1 MDVKELETNDLW
13 WKGPDLQ
20 NMAVATPVS
29 LRVSSTVTDQCF
41 TNELKPMSKV
51 TLKFIKNCKTGVKQT
66 LPLTLEE
73 YDLAEIF
80 LIKHFQAG
88 YFSAKMA
95 SLKRESSVPQSNML
109 HGRKKG
115 SILQWYNTLKEG
127 DVTSLAQFTDGSL
140 FYDIVTSL
148 NFTYFSK
155 ENAKAESA
163 ATDSMEPMDVSVE
176 PINTINEETVE
187 TGQSVSQSAVNDSLE
202 VGENGNI
209 DSKKK
214 YDSLK
219 KCIDDIFQIESTS
232 LINYLECL
240 KGNELELAK
249 VAIFLLTALVQNLLS
264 TDRESTTPLTQL
276 DSQVQEDIQEFL
288 SFVLTDRSQNDGPI
302 KKSEFH
308 KLLSRSAGTPHR
320 RQHSRSSGSTD
331 HSESSDGGKKTSKR
345 RDRASSIVYEDNQD
359 SPVKTLLESP
369 KFQQKVAM
377 YRKESELKKLRNA
390 LYMEENK
397 VLDLVAEKNIL
408 NDKLEKKNK
417 EVESL
422 KNDFR
427 KYREEAED
435 SECFKLKEGKRLVE
449 EIECLKKVNHSLK
462 EENNKLKK
470 ENETYDNKVEELEM
484 KLAEKKVPDC
494 NDKSHVTLS
503 EELTIKDDELAH
515 LKADVKMLEK
525 KLQTLEETSYER
537 NELSSRVP
545 KVLSNVTNVN
555 EVTTALLDKKEQEIK
570 SLWTKLWDET
580 EKTKNFEALLEFS
593 EKEKMD
599 QNEEI
604 NRNINLISVLES
616 NQAYYQQQLDF
627 FKENCTCLK
636 NSRTNSNNSKEQE
649 VGDLQLS
656 STNSKEFL
664 SEAENPTSIA
674 EELDL
679 LQSNLSN
686 DSNLNLKNPIEFDS
700 SMRVPNSDFV
710 LLQKM
715 IQNLVG
721 LIWKKNYGLDVH
733 ALVKLEKELGDTQ
746 CIQQIILAVNFIVDA
761 LKRAKSNTPDKKSS
775 DPQLKALTLK
785 KKGLE
790 AENKSLKQELNDVN
804 KCLQVKE
811 VELQIVKNECEKL
824 QSLKKD
830 LNEKIDKV
838 SKEAEEI
845 FKKYEGAKKCIEKKE
860 IELRKLMKLYM
871 TLTKSAEPDK
881 SRSSCDECKKL
892 QQKIRE
898 LQSECSDKEQ
908 VIREFKLAK
917 RNLEGRIKNYVQ
929 QVKQLHHE
937 KEELQFKH
945 QRDVSYSCGTLSDRQ
960 KVMLCYYEK
969 AFAELD
975 EKAKALKKT
984 KKAQSWS
991 TIPSVSTNTYTMCG
1005 EKNSTVEN
1013 SISIANQSIR
1023 SSFFQVAN
1031 EDDFLNHSSLA
1042 DIHNGGDTK
1051 DSNDVNRLKELRRR
1065 NTFCLPHLQSSYP
1078 LEIQNMTPSE
1088 KKYYEPSRHLMNISL
1103 VTDKMELNRQQEEE
1117 TDSDNSRKP
1126 FILSKRKIPDNDNVT
1141 NASKKIFRP
1150 SSLSTKVKSLSSKSA
1165 TSLKQGTSLLKKGT
1179 IRTPSSTRHFNN
1191 KPHNNSKKY

>member
-1 MDVKELETNDLW
+1 
-13 WKGPDLQ
+13 
-20 NMAVATPVS
+20 
-29 LRVSSTVTDQCF
+29 
-41 TNELKPMSKV
+41 
-51 TLKFIKNCKTGVKQT
+51 
-66 LPLTLEE
+66 
-73 YDLAEIF
+73 
-80 LIKHFQAG
+80 
-88 YFSAKMA
+88 
-95 SLKRESSVPQSNML
+95 ML

-127 DVTSLAQFTDGSL
+127 GVTSLVEFTDGSL

-148 NFTYFSK
+148 NVTYFSK
-155 ENAKAESA
+155 ENAKTESA
-163 ATDSMEPMDVSVE
+163 ATDSKEPMDVSVKL
-176 PINTINEETVE
+176 INTINEETVE
-187 TGQSVSQSAVNDSLE
+187 TRESVSKSAVSDSQEVGGNGDIDYEKKYNSVKKCINETVETGQSVSQM
-202 VGENGNI
+202 
-209 DSKKK
+209 
-214 YDSLK
+214 K
-219 KCIDDIFQIESTS
+219 KCIDDIFQVDSTS

-249 VAIFLLTALVQNLLS
+249 VAIFLLSALVQNLLS

-397 VLDLVAEKNIL
+397 VLDLVAEKNTL

-435 SECFKLKEGKRLVE
+435 SDCFKLKEGKKLVE

-470 ENETYDNKVEELEM
+470 ENESYDNKVEELEM

-525 KLQTLEETSYER
+525 KLETLEETTSYER
-537 NELSSRVP
+537 NELSSKVP
-545 KVLSNVTNVN
+545 KVLSNITNVK
-555 EVTTALLDKKEQEIK
+555 EVTVALLDKKEQEIK

-580 EKTKNFEALLEFS
+580 EKTKNFEALLKFA

-616 NQAYYQQQLDF
+616 NQAYYQQQLDLL
-627 FKENCTCLK
+627 KKKCTYLK

-656 STNSKEFL
+656 STNSKDFL

-674 EELDL
+674 EELGL
-679 LQSNLSN
+679 PQSNLSN
-686 DSNLNLKNPIEFDS
+686 DSNLSLKNPIEFDS

-721 LIWKKNYGLDVH
+721 LIRKKNSGLDAH

-746 CIQQIILAVNFIVDA
+746 CIQQIILAVNCIINA
-761 LKRAKSNTPDKKSS
+761 LKLARSNTPDRKSS
-775 DPQLKALTLK
+775 DPQAKALTLK
-785 KKGLE
+785 KKELE
-790 AENKSLKQELNDVN
+790 VKNNSLKQELNDVN

-811 VELQIVKNECEKL
+811 VELQIVKNECEEL
-824 QSLKKD
+824 RSLKKE

-838 SKEAEEI
+838 SQEAEEI
-845 FKKYEGAKKCIEKKE
+845 FKKYEGAKKYIEKKE

-871 TLTKSAEPDK
+871 MLTKSAEPDK
-881 SRSSCDECKKL
+881 LRSSCDECKKL
-892 QQKIRE
+892 QQKVRE
-898 LQSECSDKEQ
+898 LQSECCDKEQ
-908 VIREFKLAK
+908 VIQEFKLAK

-929 QVKQLHHE
+929 QVKQLQHE

-945 QRDVSYSCGTLSDRQ
+945 QRDVSYSCGTLSDQQ

-984 KKAQSWS
+984 KEAQNGS
-991 TIPSVSTNTYTMCG
+991 TIPSVSTNTYTMSG
-1005 EKNSTVEN
+1005 EKNSTVES
-1013 SISIANQSIR
+1013 SIAIANQSIH

-1051 DSNDVNRLKELRRR
+1051 DSNADDRLRELRRR
-1065 NTFCLPHLQSSYP
+1065 NTLCLPHLQSSYP

-1088 KKYYEPSRHLMNISL
+1088 KKYYEPSQELMN
-1103 VTDKMELNRQQEEE
+1103 VTCVTNKIELCRPPQKK
-1117 TDSDNSRKP
+1117 TDSNNSREP
-1126 FILSKRKIPDNDNVT
+1126 FILNKRKMPDDDNVT

-1150 SSLSTKVKSLSSKSA
+1150 SSASTKTKSLISKSA

-1179 IRTPSSTRHFNN
+1179 IRTPSSIRRFIN
-1191 KPHNNSKKY
+1191 KPHNNIKKY